1 MPQHEFDGA
10 PSGRSRSTRLRR
22 FSRRVAVGGTALL
35 TALAT
40 SGGLAGATAAH
51 ASPESALD
59 GFGSSNPDLG
69 ANVVIFDPSMPQAD
83 IQARLDAISTQQVP
97 NQFGPERYSV
107 LFKPGTYGSTANP
120 LVFQVGFYT
129 EVAGLGQNPGDVTI
143 NGLIDVYNQCFGP
156 VDPTKHYPEASMG
169 TNCVALDNFWRS
181 MSNLTLNA
189 TGGSGCYSSN
199 EMWAVSQ
206 AAPVR
211 RVQINGFT
219 TLFDYCG
226 DNNYSSGGFIADSQ
240 LPGGTLNGSQQ
251 QFLTENTSLG
261 TVWTNG
267 VWNQV
272 FAGDTGSAVP
282 AQSFGQPGAN
292 PYTTLATDPVA
303 RDKPYL
309 YLDAQGNKNVFVPT
323 ARTSSSGPSWAN
335 GPTPGAAI
343 PIKKFYVAK
352 PTDPA
357 WKLNAALLLGQ
368 NLLFTPGVYH
378 LDQALRVW
386 RPDTV
391 VLGMGFATLIPTRGN
406 AAIKVAS
413 VPGVK
418 LAGLLVDAGTTKSAN
433 LIEVGSRFD
442 DDFPAR
448 LRSHLSDPSDPTTL
462 SDVFVRVGGDLAG
475 KTETAVTVNAD
486 NVLLDDVWLWRA
498 DHGNAGT
505 VGWTTNTADQGLIV
519 NGDNVTATGLFV
531 EHFQK
536 YDVTWN
542 GEHGD
547 IVMFQNEMPYDPPNQ
562 AAWQHDG
569 VLGYAAIH
577 VDKHVK
583 TFTGYGLGSYIFTN
597 VDPTIHASNA
607 FEVPNAP
614 GVVLH
619 DLLTV
624 SIAAGTID
632 HIINGVGDPALPT
645 DGVVPHD
652 LVSYP

>member
-1 MPQHEFDGA
+1 MPAPHLDGA
-10 PSGRSRSTRLRR
+10 STRRRLTPRLRR
-22 FSRRVAVGGTALL
+22 MLVGATALT
-35 TALAT
+35 TALTTA
-40 SGGLAGATAAH
+40 GGFAGSPAAH
-51 ASPESALD
+51 ASPLD
-59 GFGSSNPDLG
+59 AFSSSHPDLG
-69 ANVVIFDPSMPQAD
+69 ANVIVFDPTEDQAT
-83 IQARLDAISTQQVP
+83 IQAQLDAISAQQVP
-97 NQFGPERYSV
+97 NQFGQERYSL
-107 LFKPGTYGSTANP
+107 LFKPGTYGSAANP

-156 VDPTKHYPEASMG
+156 VDPNATYPEHNMG

-181 MSNLTLNA
+181 MSNLTINA
-189 TGGSGCYSSN
+189 TGGTGCYSSN

-211 RVQINGFT
+211 RVQVNGFT

-226 DNNYSSGGFIADSQ
+226 DQNYSSGGFIADSN

-251 QFLTENTSLG
+251 QFLTENSVLG

-282 AQSFGQPGAN
+282 AQSFPTP
-292 PYTTLATDPVA
+292 PYTTLATDPVS

-309 YLDAQGNKNVFVPT
+309 YLDASGNENVFVPD
-323 ARTSSSGPSWAN
+323 ARTSSVGPSWQ
-335 GPTPGAAI
+335 GGTTPGTAI
-343 PIKKFYVAK
+343 PIKKFYVAH
-352 PTDPA
+352 PSDPA
-357 WKLNAALLLGQ
+357 WKLNTALLLGQ

-406 AAIKVAS
+406 AAIQVAS

-418 LAGLLVDAGTTKSAN
+418 LAGLLIDAGTVKSAT
-433 LIEVGSRFD
+433 LVQVGNRFD
-442 DDFPAR
+442 DDLPAR
-448 LRSHLSDPSDPTTL
+448 VRDRLSSASDPTTL
-462 SDVFVRVGGDLAG
+462 SDVFVRVGGDIAG
-475 KTETAVTVNAD
+475 KTETAVTINSD
-486 NVLLDDVWLWRA
+486 NVLLDDMWIWRA
-498 DHGNAGT
+498 DHGDPGT
-505 VGWTTNTADQGLIV
+505 VGWTVNTANQGLIV

-536 YDVTWN
+536 YEVTWN
-542 GEHGD
+542 GEGGRV
-547 IVMFQNEMPYDPPNQ
+547 VMFQNEMPYDPPNQ

-583 TFTGYGLGSYIFTN
+583 TFEGWGLGSYIFTN

-607 FEVPNAP
+607 FEVPVAP
-614 GVVLH
+614 GVKLH
-619 DLLTV
+619 DILTV
-624 SIAAGTID
+624 SLAAGTID
-632 HIINGVGDPALPT
+632 HIVNGVGAPALPN
-645 DGVVPHD
+645 DGVIPHD